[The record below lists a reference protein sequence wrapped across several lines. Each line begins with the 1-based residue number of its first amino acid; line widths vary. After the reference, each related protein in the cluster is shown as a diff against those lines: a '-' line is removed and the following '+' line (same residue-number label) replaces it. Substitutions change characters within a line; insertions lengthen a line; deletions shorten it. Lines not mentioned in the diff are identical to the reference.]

1 MIKKKIAILGS
12 TGSIGLTSL
21 NILQSN
27 KKEFKILLLSANSNY
42 LLINNQIKKFK
53 PKIFVINNPD
63 VFNKISKKYKNNKI
77 KILNKFSQIPS
88 NIKFDI
94 TISAI
99 VGIAGLEPT
108 IQFTKVSKKSFIT

>member
-1 MIKKKIAILGS
+1 MEILIVS
-12 TGSIGLTSL
+12 QYFWPE
-21 NILQSN
+21 N
-27 KKEFKILLLSANSNY
+27 FKIISHSGLFGEEIVL
-42 LLINNQIKKFK
+42 
-53 PKIFVINNPD
+53 VINNPD

-108 IQFTKVSKKSFIT
+108 IQFTKVSKKNRI